1 VSKWLSDAL
10 EIENLDLVVFS
21 DEFETRRVK
30 DINEPG
36 CEPREDDCVIYG
48 DSAPFM
54 LTNEASLAD
63 LNSRATSKQFSMR
76 SFRPNF
82 VVTGCESFAEVSLV
96 YKLIFPF
103 IVLSLFELKD
113 EWKRIK
119 IGPVNFLYINMCVR

>member
-1 VSKWLSDAL
+1 MYIYGYSYGGEVSKWLSDAL

-54 LTNEASLAD
+54 LANEASLAD
-63 LNSRATSKQFSMR
+63 LNSRETSKQFSMR

-82 VVTGCESFAEVSLV
+82 VVAGCEPFAEVSVV
-96 YKLIFPF
+96 YKF
-103 IVLSLFELKD
+103 IVFRL
-113 EWKRIK
+113 
-119 IGPVNFLYINMCVR
+119 